1 MKLNLPNKT
10 ALAAGILLM
19 FSAGQAPAVS
29 LKSIPIPEPP
39 AIWNFIRNEAAA
51 VQLGKALYWD
61 MQLGSDGMT
70 ACATCHFHAGVDSRT
85 RNTVN
90 PGTKA
95 AGVAVFDGVHAP
107 NSVLQKQ
114 AFPFV
119 EFVDPAQPGLGT
131 LSEVNDV
138 VGSQGVV
145 MKNFVDIQIGS
156 AVDIGT
162 EDVTDPMFNVAGV
175 NVRQVTGRNSPS
187 VINAVYNFSNFWDG
201 RANNVYNGASPFGAT
216 DPNAVV
222 FVKTTAG
229 LAPST
234 IRIRNSALASQA
246 MGPPVDSVEMSW
258 NGRTWPKIGKKML
271 SLLRPLN
278 QQVVHP
284 QDSVLG
290 TLSRSGFRTNGTLLN
305 RKGLNRSYSYLIKM
319 AFPAKYWQNNDQHL
333 EFIDPLDPAL
343 GLTIMAGAADPND
356 TGQFSQMEANFSFF
370 FGMAIQS
377 YLSTLV
383 SDESP
388 FDKYSMEVAALGF
401 SNTLTPNQQVGMA
414 TFNGIG
420 ACAVCH
426 MGAEF
431 TGATVGTVL
440 PNPNP
445 PDPNIPAV
453 PDPRQ
458 NPLGAI
464 EFEPFTVGD
473 ALYDIEFRNVSV
485 VPKSDDPGR
494 SGTMPLLNPRNGNQ
508 PYPLGYSE
516 LALLKRDGLLPNS
529 VARFTPS
536 LPVGFLPS
544 DTSPGLNR
552 VASAGAFKVPGL
564 RNVALTGPYFH
575 NGGMSTLMQV
585 IDFYSR
591 GGNFPDDTGDDKP
604 LEISPIP
611 VLRSSDLQQ
620 KFLIEFLQS
629 LTDPRVAEESGPF
642 DHPQL
647 FVPHGVDPA
656 DPTVEIM
663 EEIPPVGVRG
673 RLEEG
678 LPALAPFLGVNQV
691 LPKG

>member
-1 MKLNLPNKT
+1 MKLKLSTTT
-10 ALAAGILLM
+10 ALGAGIVMM
-19 FSAGQAPAVS
+19 FMAGQAPAQS

-39 AIWNFIRNEAAA
+39 AIWRFIRDNAAA
-51 VQLGKALYWD
+51 VKLGKALYWD

-70 ACATCHFHAGVDSRT
+70 ACATCHFHAGADSRT

-90 PGTKA
+90 PGTRA
-95 AGVAVFDGVHAP
+95 AGVAVFEGANAP
-107 NSVLQKQ
+107 NSVVKKPH
-114 AFPFV
+114 FPYV
-119 EFVDPAQPGLGT
+119 DFVDPVQPALGT
-131 LSEVNDV
+131 LSEVHDV
-138 VGSQGVV
+138 VGSQGVA

-162 EDVTDPMFNVAGV
+162 DVADPMFNVAGV
-175 NVRQVTGRNSPS
+175 NVRQVTARNTPT
-187 VINAVYNFSNFWDG
+187 VINAVYNFANFWDG
-201 RANNVYNGASPFGAT
+201 RANNVYNGGSPFGAM
-216 DPNAVV
+216 DPNAKV
-222 FVKTTAG
+222 FVKTSLG

-234 IRIRNSALASQA
+234 VRIRNGALASQA

-271 SLLRPLN
+271 SLKPLS

-290 TLSRSGFRTNGTLLN
+290 SLSRSGFRANGTLLN
-305 RKGLNRSYSYLIKM
+305 RKGLTRSYNYLIRQ
-319 AFPAKYWQNNDQHL
+319 AFPAKYWNITDQHL
-333 EFIDPLDPAL
+333 EFINPLNPAL
-343 GLTIMAGAADPND
+343 GLIIVAGAANPND

-388 FDKYSMEVAALGF
+388 FDKYSQEVAALGF
-401 SNTLTPNQQVGMA
+401 SNTLTAGQQIGLMN
-414 TFNGIG
+414 FNGVG

-426 MGAEF
+426 AGAEF
-431 TGATVGTVL
+431 TGSTVGTVL
-440 PNPNP
+440 VDPNPPNPN
-445 PDPNIPAV
+445 IPV
-453 PDPRQ
+453 IPDPRK

-494 SGTMPLLNPRNGNQ
+494 SGTAPLLNPANGNQ

-516 LALLKRDGLLPNS
+516 LALLKRDGQLPNS

-544 DTSPGLNR
+544 DTFPGLDR
-552 VASAGAFKVPGL
+552 VASVGAFKVPGL

-585 IDFYSR
+585 IDFYTR
-591 GGNFPDDTGDDKP
+591 GGNFPDDAGDDKP
-604 LEISPIP
+604 VEISPIP
-611 VLRSSDLQQ
+611 ILRSSEMQQ
-620 KFLIEFLQS
+620 RFLVEFLQS
-629 LTDPRVAEESGPF
+629 LTDPRVAQESGPF

-647 FVPHGVDPA
+647 FVPHGVDPV
-656 DPTVEIM
+656 DPTIEIID
-663 EEIPPVGVRG
+663 EIPAVGVRG

-678 LPALAPFLGVNQV
+678 LPALAPFLGVNQI
-691 LPKG
+691 LPNG